1 MAEHTRSSIMIDA
14 SPAAVMAVV
23 ADFEAYPRWASEVKA
38 VEILS
43 VDEASGRAAQVR
55 FQLDAGA
62 LRDEHVLAYTWGDD
76 ERVSWTLVRSQML
89 KSLDGSYTLRAVS
102 GGAEVTYALS
112 VDVRLPMIGM
122 MKRKLEKVVIDRAL
136 PGLKRRVEDLT

>member
-23 ADFEAYPRWASEVKA
+23 ADFEAYPRWATEVKA

-43 VDEASGRAAQVR
+43 RDETSGRATQVR

-62 LRDEHVLAYTWGDD
+62 LRDEHVLAYTWADD

-89 KSLDGSYTLRAVS
+89 KALDGSYTLRAAP
-102 GGAEVTYALS
+102 GGVEVTYALS

-136 PGLKRRVEDLT
+136 PGLKRRVEN

>member
-1 MAEHTRSSIMIDA
+1 MAEHTQSSITINA

-23 ADFEAYPRWASEVKA
+23 ADFEAYPRWATEVKA
-38 VEILS
+38 VEVLAL
-43 VDEASGRAAQVR
+43 DEAAGRAAQVR

-62 LRDEHVLAYTWGDD
+62 LRDEHVLAYTWQDD

-89 KSLDGSYTLRAVS
+89 KSLDGSYTLRPLAA
-102 GGAEVTYALS
+102 GTEVTYSLS

-122 MKRKLEKVVIDRAL
+122 IKRKMEKVVIDRAL
-136 PGLKRRVEDLT
+136 PGLKRRVEASS